1 MYVLV
6 WCIICMWGRE
16 GVKHCPCTFINSLT
30 AKCTFMCNNCT
41 PRSPPS
47 AHLCAHVLE
56 NQSVSHGYALC
67 APNSAQDIEL
77 RLECWFLIER

>member
-1 MYVLV
+1 M
-6 WCIICMWGRE
+6 
-16 GVKHCPCTFINSLT
+16 FNSLT

-67 APNSAQDIEL
+67 APNSAQGIEL